1 MRVLF
6 LLMLFLTSS
15 AQACAPAKIE
25 AAAELVLQMNPVLQA
40 ERRELDEQ
48 SRQRDWRAR
57 LSLGYATGS
66 TEIGE
71 STSPN
76 ASIQLDIPLFD
87 RSRELKLARAHT
99 IIQLK
104 QDSILSGFLG
114 GVEKLC
120 SQAEQ
125 VRALEA
131 LRSFYRDKLQYHREQ
146 VKEGLEEAAVLWE
159 ALEKVQRVEQD
170 HRRELGEL
178 VAMKIAIARRFG
190 GEAWKQLQVL
200 LVEVS
205 S

>member
-6 LLMLFLTSS
+6 LLMLFFTSS

-25 AAAELVLQMNPVLQA
+25 AAAELVLQVNPVLQA

-71 STSPN
+71 STRPN

-190 GEAWKQLQVL
+190 GEAWKQLQAL

-205 S
+205 R